1 MNPGGGGISY
11 YASACRAPDL
21 EGLPPAYITVG
32 DQDLFAGEDVDYAGR
47 LIRAGVPIELHVY
60 PGGCHG
66 LDMLAPDSDISARFT
81 SDLIRALKRA
91 LHPGRAQPTSAVCP
105 PG

>member
-21 EGLPPAYITVG
+21 KGLPPAYITVG
-32 DQDLFAGEDVDYAGR
+32 DQDLFADEDVDYAGR